1 MARRRHDHLLW
12 RDMGRNGARDILM
25 RMRGNHDQDEVGT
38 GDGGAGIVGDER
50 QRGEALAK
58 RAFVFDAAGG
68 G

>member
-1 MARRRHDHLLW
+1 MAGRRHDQLPR

-25 RMRGNHDQDEVGT
+25 RMRGSHDQDEVGA
-38 GDGGAGIVGDER
+38 GDRGAGIVGDKR
-50 QRGEALAK
+50 QRREAVTK